1 MKNFRR
7 AILFANGDF
16 PEEHSLII
24 EKDDFMSKHKENFTI
39 LEDAPKLNVSSSEYR
54 KTKNKKLLLTKV
66 NQYIKENNLY

>member
-1 MKNFRR
+1 IDIM
-7 AILFANGDF
+7 A
-16 PEEHSLII
+16 II

>member
-1 MKNFRR
+1 M
-7 AILFANGDF
+7 A
-16 PEEHSLII
+16 II

-54 KTKNKKLLLTKV
+54 KTKNKKILLTKV